1 MYPIPFNKPYLGGA
15 TADAVRAALSGGR
28 LSGDGPVCKK
38 VEERLRN
45 LFGLRHVLLTTS
57 CTHALEM
64 ACMLLRLKPGDE
76 VVLPSFTFVST
87 ANAILRAGATPVFC
101 DIDERTLT
109 IDLEDAERRVSGRTR
124 AIIAVHY
131 AGVAA
136 DMDRLRALAA
146 RLNAALIED
155 AAQGV
160 NARYKG
166 AFLGGIGD
174 MGAYSFHDTKNYV
187 AGEGG
192 ALILNDEQRA
202 RAAEIVREKGTNR
215 ANFLRGEVDKYTWV
229 APGSSYILSD
239 LLAAVLDSQLDLLD
253 EIQEKRRAIHRRYM
267 DELAPLV
274 RRESLRLPDI
284 PPDRDSNYHIFHLLL
299 RDERERNRV
308 MDAMKKRGVQ
318 TTFHYVPLHSSP
330 FARQTLGTEGL
341 SLPVT
346 DRVASS
352 LLRLPI
358 YPGLTGEEQTVV
370 IESLFSCFPR

>member
-1 MYPIPFNKPYLGGA
+1 MHPIPFNKPYLGGA

>member
-1 MYPIPFNKPYLGGA
+1 MHPIPFNKPYLGGA

-87 ANAILRAGATPVFC
+87 ANAILRAGGTPVFC

-109 IDLEDAERRVSGRTR
+109 IDLDDAERRVSGRTR